1 MTTLR
6 LPNAKACATHHPM
19 QPSQDPVKWNK
30 AVPLQIRRQ
39 NRKSAGLAMAG
50 LEEWRPGQTAK
61 RGYEKAV
68 EDWWW
73 L

>member
-1 MTTLR
+1 
-6 LPNAKACATHHPM
+6 M